1 MPQYDLAK
9 EILSR
14 AFPDAQFVPQS
25 ADLWQGDFILPDA
38 VAEYYRDFGAFEVS
52 IENYGN
58 PIFLPSLAR
67 LWEHQIGYRF
77 DGSTMERLED
87 WDDDWLVIAD
97 QGADP
102 FIYSRESGKIL
113 FDYHGQG
120 EWDPGELF
128 SDLPAMVTSLA
139 ILGEVVIDAGEDFT
153 DENSRINERFIKA
166 AKEKLSRVLN
176 SEFEAETILATF
188 GWRIR

>member
-1 MPQYDLAK
+1 MSGYDLAK
-9 EILSR
+9 EIFSR
-14 AFPDAQFVPQS
+14 AFPNEKLVSQTV
-25 ADLWQGDFILPDA
+25 DLWQGDFPLPDVA
-38 VAEYYRDFGAFEVS
+38 AEYYRDFGAFDVN

-67 LWEHQIGYRF
+67 LWEHQTGYRF
-77 DGSTMERLED
+77 HGLANERLRD

-102 FIYSRESGKIL
+102 FIFSRRSGNIL

-120 EWDPGELF
+120 AWNPSELF
-128 SDLPAMVTSLA
+128 SDLPTMIMSLGIMVE
-139 ILGEVVIDAGEDFT
+139 IVVEAGEDFT
-153 DENSRINERFIKA
+153 DENSYINERFINT

-176 SEFEAETILATF
+176 CETEAEAVLDTF
-188 GWRIR
+188 GWSR